1 MRDAHQGQRTG
12 WAKQISA
19 PVLLCGLWLSVTG
32 AAAADVPDLNE
43 ARRLLDNGNAAQA
56 VTLLERDLLRFAGN
70 PDFDFLFGTALQRAG
85 RTGEA
90 LFALERLLMVVPERT
105 DARLMAARI
114 HADRGSAALAR
125 EMLSP
130 LVGIKLD
137 AAKQKQLDEIQAVLT
152 EKGRLPAMSVRGYV
166 TVGVGRNTNVTGGP
180 DQSSLI
186 IPGKQPA
193 RLPPPALPPPVVVTQ
208 LGTAQKAADN
218 FGLFETGVTV
228 TKPIGERTWLT
239 GNAVYSAGYINKRA
253 DVSDAALGLDISLS
267 QKVGQG
273 VFTAAMLAQN
283 YALAQQTYR
292 ISGGYRLNWM
302 QPAGESTR
310 LNAYLQQLSF
320 DFPIRENAIDSSV
333 RSVAGFTGES
343 SNEEGVGL
351 LQYGAYG
358 GTDKAKD
365 PTKPHFSYRLYGVH
379 LGGSLRLNSDLTFA
393 AGRHY
398 EAHDHSAQD
407 ALYLLMRRDRLHT
420 TGLTVDYRIS
430 QNLHLVPQ
438 LTYTKNVS
446 TAALYTY
453 NRGAFLLQLRW
464 NFDNEKN

>member
-1 MRDAHQGQRTG
+1 
-12 WAKQISA
+12 
-19 PVLLCGLWLSVTG
+19 
-32 AAAADVPDLNE
+32 
-43 ARRLLDNGNAAQA
+43 
-56 VTLLERDLLRFAGN
+56 
-70 PDFDFLFGTALQRAG
+70 
-85 RTGEA
+85 
-90 LFALERLLMVVPERT
+90 
-105 DARLMAARI
+105 
-114 HADRGSAALAR
+114 
-125 EMLSP
+125 
-130 LVGIKLD
+130 
-137 AAKQKQLDEIQAVLT
+137 
-152 EKGRLPAMSVRGYV
+152 
-166 TVGVGRNTNVTGGP
+166 
-180 DQSSLI
+180 
-186 IPGKQPA
+186 
-193 RLPPPALPPPVVVTQ
+193 
-208 LGTAQKAADN
+208 
-218 FGLFETGVTV
+218 
-228 TKPIGERTWLT
+228 
-239 GNAVYSAGYINKRA
+239 
-253 DVSDAALGLDISLS
+253 
-267 QKVGQG
+267 
-273 VFTAAMLAQN
+273 MLAQN